1 MRSALKF
8 KIDILAE
15 SWIEKKAFLAFE
27 SGWKIKL
34 LTHPVNIFDLIF
46 CWYFWYCAD
55 WPRRRNGRWWFVFG
69 KMRILSNKNVHGQ
82 QAGRTDKEKEFQSI
96 SLLNVVDVVV
106 VDASQRKRLF
116 FECVIRVP
124 GIGNHFFR
132 SEIQRTVLARNSQL

>member
-69 KMRILSNKNVHGQ
+69 KMRIPSNKNVHGQ
-82 QAGRTDKEKEFQSI
+82 QEGQIRRRNFQSI
-96 SLLNVVDVVV
+96 SLLNV

>member
-82 QAGRTDKEKEFQSI
+82 QAGRTDKEKEFSI
-96 SLLNVVDVVV
+96 NFFVERRRRRRRRRVSKKKAFLWMCNSSPRNRKSLFSFRNPKNRF
-106 VDASQRKRLF
+106 SQ
-116 FECVIRVP
+116 E
-124 GIGNHFFR
+124 
-132 SEIQRTVLARNSQL
+132 